1 LQCEE
6 VATTNSFF
14 EFVVGFCHGE
24 RPTARKGACRGYPLT
39 AESSQEEIMEAATLI
54 QGLKPGKLLID
65 GRHEDAVSGKAIPVM
80 NPATGEQLTT
90 VPDAAAP
97 DVDRAVRAA
106 RHTFEAGV
114 WRNMNASR
122 REKIIWRIGELIEKN
137 KEELGMLESLNNGKT
152 FREALRGDIP
162 PSGDIFYYYAGWTRR
177 IYGETIPVD
186 GNYLNYTLR
195 EPVGVV
201 GMITAW
207 NYPLLLAA
215 WKVAPALATGCS
227 MVIKPSE
234 MTPLTTLKLA
244 EYCVEAGV
252 PEGVVNVV
260 TGYGPSAGE
269 ALARHMEVDKIAFTG
284 SIRTA
289 RSLLKAAAESNLKR
303 LSLELGGKSPNII
316 FPDADLDR
324 AAKAAFWG
332 IYANKGEVC
341 SAGSRLLV
349 HEAVYDNFV
358 TGLAERAK
366 RMTVGNPLDPSTEM
380 GSQISQTQME
390 RILGYIEAGKQEG
403 ARLLCGGERDS
414 EGDKAKGYFVKPT
427 IFADVKPRMK
437 IAQEEIFGPVLAA
450 LKFKDAEQAAEIAN
464 STVYGL
470 VSSIWTRDIGVAHRL
485 ARQIK
490 AGSVWINDYNCFD
503 SASPFGGYKQ
513 SGFGREMGAHAL
525 ESYTQVKSV
534 WVALDQ

>member
-1 LQCEE
+1 
-6 VATTNSFF
+6 
-14 EFVVGFCHGE
+14 
-24 RPTARKGACRGYPLT
+24 
-39 AESSQEEIMEAATLI
+39 MEAATCIRSL
-54 QGLKPGKLLID
+54 QPGKLSID
-65 GRHEDAVSGKAIPVM
+65 GKDEDAVSGKTIPVI

-90 VPDAAAP
+90 VPDATAE
-97 DVDRAVRAA
+97 DVDRAVAAA
-106 RHTFEAGV
+106 RRAFENGA
-114 WRNMNASR
+114 WRNMNVSA

-152 FREALRGDIP
+152 YREALRGDIP
-162 PSGDIFYYYAGWTRR
+162 PSWDVFYYYAGWARK

-244 EYCVEAGV
+244 RYCIEAGV

-260 TGYGPSAGE
+260 TGYGPTAGD
-269 ALARHMEVDKIAFTG
+269 ALARHMDVDKIAFTG

-289 RSLLKAAAESNLKR
+289 RALLKASAESNLKR
-303 LSLELGGKSPNII
+303 HSLELGGKSPNII
-316 FPDADLDR
+316 FPDADLER
-324 AAKAAFWG
+324 ATNAAFWG

-349 HEAVYDNFV
+349 HEKVYDSFV
-358 TGLAERAK
+358 SGLAARARK
-366 RMTVGNPLDPSTEM
+366 LRVGDPLDPASEM
-380 GSQISQTQME
+380 GAQISKTQME
-390 RILGYIEAGKQEG
+390 RILSYIEAGKQEG
-403 ARLLCGGERDS
+403 AQLVCGGERDV
-414 EGDKAKGYFVKPT
+414 EGAKAKGYYVKPT
-427 IFADVKPRMK
+427 IFASVKPQMK

-450 LKFKDAEQAAEIAN
+450 LKFQDEEEAAAIAN
-464 STVYGL
+464 NTIYGL
-470 VSSIWTRDIGVAHRL
+470 VSAVWTRDIWLAHRM
-485 ARQIK
+485 ARTIK

-503 SASPFGGYKQ
+503 SGSPFGGAKQ
-513 SGFGREMGAHAL
+513 SGFGREMGAYAL
-525 ESYTQVKSV
+525 ESYTHVKSV
-534 WVALDQ
+534 WVALD

>member
-1 LQCEE
+1 
-6 VATTNSFF
+6 
-14 EFVVGFCHGE
+14 
-24 RPTARKGACRGYPLT
+24 
-39 AESSQEEIMEAATLI
+39 MEPAAIIKTL
-54 QGLKPGKLLID
+54 KSGKLLIN
-65 GRHEDAVSGKAIPVM
+65 GRYEDAASGKTIPVI
-80 NPATGEQLTT
+80 NPATGEQLAT
-90 VPDAAAP
+90 VPDASAE
-97 DVDRAVRAA
+97 DIDRAVASA
-106 RHTFEAGV
+106 RRTFESGV
-114 WRNMNASR
+114 WRNRKVSE

-162 PSGDIFYYYAGWTRR
+162 PSWDIFYYYAGWTRK

-186 GNYLNYTLR
+186 GDYLNYTLR

-234 MTPLTTLKLA
+234 LTPLTTFKLA
-244 EYCVEAGV
+244 EYCLEAGV

-260 TGYGPSAGE
+260 TGYGPTAGE
-269 ALARHMEVDKIAFTG
+269 ALGRHMDVDKIAFTG

-289 RSLLKAAAESNLKR
+289 RSLLRASAESNLKR

-316 FPDADLDR
+316 FSDADLER
-324 AAKAAFWG
+324 AANSAFWG

-349 HEAVYDNFV
+349 HEKVYDDFV
-358 TGLAERAK
+358 GQLAERARAMK
-366 RMTVGNPLDPSTEM
+366 VGNPLDPATEM
-380 GSQISQTQME
+380 GAQISQSQLD
-390 RILGYIEAGKQEG
+390 RILSYIESGKQDG
-403 ARLLCGGERDS
+403 ARLLCGGERDI
-414 EGDKAKGYFVKPT
+414 EGDKAKGYYVKPT
-427 IFADVKPRMK
+427 IFADVNPQMK
-437 IAQEEIFGPVLAA
+437 IAQEEIFGPVLVA
-450 LKFKDAEQAAEIAN
+450 LKFKDEQEAAAIAN
-464 STVYGL
+464 GTIYGL
-470 VSSIWTRDIGVAHRL
+470 VSAVWTRDIGVAHRM
-485 ARQIK
+485 ARAIK

-513 SGFGREMGAHAL
+513 SGFGREMGSHAL

-534 WVALDQ
+534 WVSLA

>member
-1 LQCEE
+1 
-6 VATTNSFF
+6 
-14 EFVVGFCHGE
+14 
-24 RPTARKGACRGYPLT
+24 
-39 AESSQEEIMEAATLI
+39 MEAATLI
-54 QGLKPGKLLID
+54 QNLKPGKLFID
-65 GRHEDAVSGKAIPVM
+65 GRNEDAVSGKTIPVM

-90 VPDAAAP
+90 VPDAGAA
-97 DVDRAVRAA
+97 DVDRAVSAA
-106 RHTFEAGV
+106 RRAFEAGA
-114 WRNMNASR
+114 WRNMRVSQ
-122 REKIIWRIGELIEKN
+122 REKIIWRIGELIERN
-137 KEELGMLESLNNGKT
+137 KEDLGMLESLNNGKT

-162 PSGDIFYYYAGWTRR
+162 PCWDIFYYYAGWTRK

-207 NYPLLLAA
+207 NYPMLLAA

-234 MTPLTTLKLA
+234 MTPITTLKLA
-244 EYCVEAGV
+244 EYCAEAGV

-260 TGYGPSAGE
+260 TGYGPSSGE
-269 ALARHMEVDKIAFTG
+269 ALARHMDVDKIAFTG

-289 RSLLKAAAESNLKR
+289 RALLKASAETNLKR

-349 HEAVYDNFV
+349 HEAVYDKFV
-358 TGLAERAK
+358 AGLAERANQMK
-366 RMTVGNPLDPSTEM
+366 LGNPLDPSTQM
-380 GSQISQTQME
+380 GSQISQTQMD
-390 RILGYIEAGKQEG
+390 RILGYIEAGTQEG
-403 ARLLCGGERDS
+403 ARLLCGGERDT
-414 EGDKAKGYFVKPT
+414 EGDKAKGYFVKPA

-450 LKFKDAEQAAEIAN
+450 LRFKDAEEAAEIAN

-470 VSSIWTRDIGVAHRL
+470 VSSVWTRDIRVAHRL

-534 WVALDQ
+534 WVALD